1 MLDAVTALARLA
13 HLTAAMILLGSSLLV
28 FYAPPAS
35 QGLIDDK
42 FERRLLVCSAVV
54 SLLSGLTL
62 AACTVIGL
70 MGMEGLTS
78 PGDLKDI
85 FLETGFG
92 IARLVQLVLTTAAL
106 LAAMRFPRGN
116 GAIIGF
122 AVAALASLA
131 WIGHGAMGEGLMG
144 DVRLA
149 TQAAHLLGAAMWL
162 GALPTLAAMIVQA
175 LRADAW
181 TAADAVLERFSVI
194 GIAAVAVILLTGVA
208 NAVFIL
214 QSPGDLVTTF
224 YGRLLLL
231 KLVFVAGL
239 IGLAVHN
246 RFRLMPKLEAAAGDQ
261 KAWLSRL
268 QRNVVI
274 EQALGLGVLAAVSVL
289 GMLSPGA

>member
-13 HLTAAMILLGSSLLV
+13 HLTAALILLGSSLLI

-35 QGLIDDK
+35 RGLIDDG
-42 FERRLLVCSAVV
+42 FERRLLICAAVV

-62 AACTVIGL
+62 AACTGIGL
-70 MGMEGLTS
+70 MGAEGLIN

-85 FLETGFG
+85 FVETGFG
-92 IARLVQLVLTTAAL
+92 VARLVQLALTAAAL

-116 GAIIGF
+116 GAVIGF
-122 AVAALASLA
+122 AAAALASLA

-144 DVRLA
+144 DVRL
-149 TQAAHLLGAAMWL
+149 TVQAAHLLGAAMWL
-162 GALPTLAAMIVQA
+162 GALPTLALMMVQA
-175 LRADAW
+175 RRQDAW
-181 TAADAVLERFSVI
+181 PAADAILERFSVI

-214 QSPGDLVTTF
+214 QSPGDLATTL

-231 KLVFVAGL
+231 KLLFVAGL
-239 IGLAVHN
+239 IGLAVQN
-246 RFRLMPKLEAAAGDQ
+246 RFSLMPKLEAAAGDQ

-268 QRNVVI
+268 QRNVII
-274 EQALGLGVLAAVSVL
+274 EQALGLGVLAVVSVL